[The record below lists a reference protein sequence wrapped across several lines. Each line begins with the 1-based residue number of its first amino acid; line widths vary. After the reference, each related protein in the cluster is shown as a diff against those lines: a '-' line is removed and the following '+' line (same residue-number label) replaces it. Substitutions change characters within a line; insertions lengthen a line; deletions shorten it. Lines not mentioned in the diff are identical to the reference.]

1 MTLSETGEELRDGAA
16 SHGWAIG
23 PEIAVFEL
31 VPPESLLDAFDAS
44 VSRIDAAIATRFKD
58 RLREI
63 VLRGR
68 KPVRLDMRRVDFMDS
83 SGLGAMI
90 AVRKALP
97 ESLPLVLEGLTPNV
111 ERVFRLTRMDS
122 VFDITPATT
131 QD

>member
-1 MTLSETGEELRDGAA
+1 MPTLIINETEAQ
-16 SHGWAIG
+16 
-23 PEIAVFEL
+23 L
-31 VPPESLLDAFDAS
+31 VVTVDET
-44 VSRIDAAIATRFKD
+44 RIDAAIATRFKD

-68 KPVRLDMRRVDFMDS
+68 KPVRLDMSRVDFMDS

-122 VFDITPATT
+122 VFEIRPATT
-131 QD
+131 PQA